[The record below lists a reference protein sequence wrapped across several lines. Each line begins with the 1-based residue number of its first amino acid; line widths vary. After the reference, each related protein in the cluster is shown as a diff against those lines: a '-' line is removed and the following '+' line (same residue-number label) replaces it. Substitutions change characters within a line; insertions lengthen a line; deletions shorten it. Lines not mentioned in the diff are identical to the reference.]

1 PATHDYITAQMG
13 FSDAVPFDY
22 HKEIFKAESA
32 GEAITMGVK
41 KTKTFIVNSYLTLK
55 GLLSQN
61 VKKEA
66 VSGPVG
72 IVTISYKI
80 AASQSLT
87 YFAYFMGLI
96 SSCLAFMNL
105 LPIPVVD
112 GGVIVLLIVEKIK
125 GSPISQKVQEV
136 ISYAGLAF
144 IILLFVWLTKNDIMN
159 LIR

>member
-1 PATHDYITAQMG
+1 MG
-13 FSDAVPFDY
+13 L
-22 HKEIFKAESA
+22 KQ
-32 GEAITMGVK
+32 
-41 KTKTFIVNSYLTLK
+41 TKMFIANSYLTLK
-55 GLLSQN
+55 GLLSRN
-61 VKKEA
+61 IKSAA

-80 AASQSLT
+80 ATTQSFT

-112 GGVIVLLIVEKIK
+112 GGVIVLLIIEKIK
-125 GSPISQKVQEV
+125 GSPLSQRTQEV
-136 ISYAGLAF
+136 ISYVGLVF
-144 IILLFVWLTKNDIMN
+144 ILTLFVWLTFNDIMN